1 MTRSLL
7 VSLVAAFLLCVGT
20 ASADESEP
28 GADTTLPVFANG
40 VLSPSTL
47 PWEGGNSQIS
57 VDIVDETELHST
69 YAQVFGSDG
78 SYQSIYLYQGN
89 GSTYYG
95 TLEVPAN
102 YSDGWISYSVSVE
115 AYDAF
120 FNYNTAYIGEV
131 QIEQATH
138 FNQPPWVTQAS
149 LNPTFLPSSGGT
161 VTISAQAG
169 DDLGLNALYATITP
183 VSGGASTNVGLNP
196 VSSDYFEGN
205 YEAPANTGSVAAEY
219 LVEVVVEDD
228 VGQQGRASAGTIT
241 VEAAEVI
248 PPPPPWP
255 CRGKQHRP
263 ASLPAGPKGCGTT
276 GKGNR

>member
-1 MTRSLL
+1 MKRLLL
-7 VSLVAAFLLCVGT
+7 VSLIGAFLLCVGT
-20 ASADESEP
+20 AAADEPEP

-40 VLSPSTL
+40 VVSPSTL

-57 VDIVDETELHST
+57 VDIVDESELHST

-131 QIEQATH
+131 QIEQQTVY
-138 FNQPPWVTQAS
+138 NQPPWVTQTS

-161 VTISAQAG
+161 VTISTEAG
-169 DDLGLNALYATITP
+169 DDFGLNALYATITP
-183 VSGGASTNVGLNP
+183 VSGGTTTKVGLNTI
-196 VSSDYFEGN
+196 SSNYFEAN
-205 YEAPANTGSVAAEY
+205 YEVPANPNSVAAEY

-228 VGQQGRASAGTIT
+228 VGQQSRAGAGTIT

-248 PPPPPWP
+248 PPPAPSP
-255 CRGKQHRP
+255 CKGKPHRP
-263 ASLPAGPKGCGTT
+263 ASLPAGPKGCGTV

>member
-1 MTRSLL
+1 MLRSLL
-7 VSLVAAFLLCVGT
+7 VSLVAFLLCVGT
-20 ASADESEP
+20 AVADEEP
-28 GADTTLPVFANG
+28 EVGADTTPPVFANG
-40 VLSPSTL
+40 LLSPSTL
-47 PWEGGNSQIS
+47 PYEGGNSQIS
-57 VDIVDETELHST
+57 VDIVDETELHTT

-95 TLEVPAN
+95 TLQVPPN

-131 QIEQATH
+131 QVEQETK
-138 FNQPPWVTQAS
+138 FNQPPWVSQTS

-161 VTISAQAG
+161 VTISTEAG
-169 DDLGLNALYATITP
+169 DDFGLNAIYATITP
-183 VSGGASTNVGLNP
+183 VSGSVSTKVGLNT
-196 VSSDYFEGN
+196 VSSNYFEAS
-205 YEAPANTGSVAAEY
+205 YEVPANAGSLAAEY

-228 VGQQGRASAGTIT
+228 VGQQSRASAGTIT
-241 VEAAEVI
+241 VEASEVT
-248 PPPPPWP
+248 PPPSP
-255 CRGKQHRP
+255 CKGKPHRP

-276 GKGNR
+276 GKANR